1 MIGLTVHNIHQNHR
15 PVEPNWQKE
24 LANGFNSPDSLLNYL
39 GFNASDFAEDHKA
52 RSLFALRVPRF
63 FVDLMARN
71 DLDDPLLKQVMPVAD
86 EFIVDPEFSLDPLKE
101 QVNETTNTSTK
112 GMLHKYQNRVLL
124 MLRGGCAV
132 NCRYCFRRH
141 FPYDQH
147 HNNKQDWLDVFEH
160 IKTDPKID
168 EVILSGGD
176 PLMANDDY
184 MAWICAQLETIPS
197 IKRIRLHTRLPVV
210 LPYRV
215 TPELLIALAQSSK
228 QTIIVLH
235 INHPNE
241 ISSELIQKVA
251 LLHEAGIT
259 VLNQAVLLKG
269 INDSAHT
276 QIALNE
282 ALFSARI
289 QPYYLH
295 MFDKVQGAAH
305 FAISDERAVNIM
317 REVLTKQSGY
327 MVPKLVREI
336 GGESSKTPVDLGLYS
351 I

>member
-1 MIGLTVHNIHQNHR
+1 M
-15 PVEPNWQKE
+15 
-24 LANGFNSPDSLLNYL
+24 
-39 GFNASDFAEDHKA
+39 
-52 RSLFALRVPRF
+52 
-63 FVDLMARN
+63 
-71 DLDDPLLKQVMPVAD
+71 
-86 EFIVDPEFSLDPLKE
+86 
-101 QVNETTNTSTK
+101 
-112 GMLHKYQNRVLL
+112 
-124 MLRGGCAV
+124 
-132 NCRYCFRRH
+132 
-141 FPYDQH
+141 
-147 HNNKQDWLDVFEH
+147 
-160 IKTDPKID
+160 
-168 EVILSGGD
+168 
-176 PLMANDDY
+176 
-184 MAWICAQLETIPS
+184 
-197 IKRIRLHTRLPVV
+197 V

-317 REVLTKQSGY
+317 REVVKGCH
-327 MVPKLVREI
+327 
-336 GGESSKTPVDLGLYS
+336 GLIILNVTS
-351 I
+351 QVTTT